1 MHFNTTIQTAIYSK
15 TKFQKGTDNTMKK
28 FFNVT
33 KYLWFGGIIGVLQQA
48 LGDLNNITYNGKTII
63 DFAEIFTGLA
73 FYAAVILFVIKRD
86 VKPTQQLRDIL
97 LFFIGLDLFYYLYT
111 FVIHAYLFM
120 TDPSINGGLIN
131 ALTSYEIEDF
141 IYWTTIGLAAAIWS
155 LVATKLRNM
164 DKKVLYIIMLIPL
177 FAVMA
182 AQFVG
187 ATFSTIMF
195 FITGGELVS
204 VPWDAGDHTIYT
216 CLILSALTALVSF
229 ILCLYKFLKKSN
241 VKKLN
246 AQEA

>member
-1 MHFNTTIQTAIYSK
+1 MP
-15 TKFQKGTDNTMKK
+15 MKK
-28 FFNVT
+28 FFSFT

-97 LFFIGLDLFYYLYT
+97 LFFIGLDLFYYLYA

-141 IYWTTIGLAAAIWS
+141 IYWTSIGLAAAIWS
-155 LVATKLRNM
+155 LVATKLRNI
-164 DKKVLYIIMLIPL
+164 DKKVLYIIMLVPL

-182 AQFVG
+182 IQLLG
-187 ATFSTIMF
+187 ASYEIIMF
-195 FITGGELVS
+195 FITNGEEI
-204 VPWDAGDHTIYT
+204 AGKDGSTSYYSCCI
-216 CLILSALTALVSF
+216 ISALTALVS
-229 ILCLYKFLKKSN
+229 LVVCLIKFLKKPT
-241 VKKLN
+241 VKKLTE
-246 AQEA
+246 QEA